1 MSFKMKIDLSQVSV
15 STKPRKTDLDTGVY
29 QCIIKSLQGRNM
41 DSEGFPT
48 RGMFIL
54 EILDPEEY
62 EGISC
67 VTSMSVAKHHSDPV
81 CRYWKLALISC
92 GYDEDEI
99 NEITE
104 YSDENFVGKECY
116 IEYKSKQ
123 DNGGRYDKVDFLSYD
138 SYLYKKEEIAERKK
152 INKEIAKKNEERAK
166 KNEDKAERKVAQS
179 STENNTPK
187 IKKVAPPPITSKPKP
202 SNDVQDLGLGL
213 DNPNIP
219 F

>member
-1 MSFKMKIDLSQVSV
+1 MKIDLSQVEV
-15 STKPRKTDLDTGVY
+15 STKPRKTDLDSGVY
-29 QCIIKSLQGRNM
+29 QCIVKSLQGRNM
-41 DSEGFPT
+41 DSGGFPT

-54 EILDPEEY
+54 EVLDPEEY
-62 EGISC
+62 SGISC
-67 VTSMSVAKHHSDPV
+67 VTSMSVAKHHTDPV
-81 CRYWKLALISC
+81 CRYWKLALLSC
-92 GYDEDEI
+92 GYEEEEI

-104 YSDENFVGKECY
+104 YSDDHFVNRECY

-152 INKEIAKKNEERAK
+152 INEKIAKKNEERAK
-166 KNEDKAERKVAQS
+166 KQEEKAERKVEQT
-179 STENNTPK
+179 STQNNTPK
-187 IKKVAPPPITSKPKP
+187 IKKVAPPPIAKSSPK
-202 SNDVQDLGLGL
+202 SDDSGLGNLL